1 MALPSLGGVAKV
13 AGKKALG
20 AVSAP
25 LVDMKNQIVSPIA
38 QVFKPFS
45 DFIKEASKES
55 KNTTQAV
62 KETGQ
67 KQATSMDGL
76 TEAINTLNSTL
87 SDFFAKQ
94 AEMAEN
100 QARVASL
107 EDRTPSMDA
116 VATGDT
122 AGGDKAA
129 KGAGGGK
136 FAKMFAPIT
145 EMFSGLAKF
154 AGILKVAAIGV
165 AIPALISFFQ
175 SDAFVKIKEFVVDKW
190 PSIKEFF
197 VSTFETVLD
206 FFSDMGS
213 LLEGLFSSDTS
224 FGEKLKIIFLDLPA
238 TIARAI
244 GQIAVN
250 AVDMIGSL
258 FNVDKLG
265 TKIKNSILK
274 FIAAAPGGKFILE
287 ALGISAPTEDAAPAS
302 ADQEKRK
309 KFEAE
314 EKRKMKE
321 QGKTWIIDYSKMD
334 QMDTAATQEATPQQP
349 AETTT
354 TQATQEPIPSAT
366 ETTATQEPIP
376 SAAETTATKQTAP
389 PPPPAAERETA
400 PPPPPPPPAAKKE
413 AAPPPSPP
421 ADAKPVELPAGIVQ
435 NPDSGRF
442 VAYANVWDD
451 GKQTS
456 NMMSQQFKTVEEAVK
471 WQQENNAMTKE
482 KADQLFTPS
491 AEEWAQM
498 KKQGASTNMSKA
510 DVSQAAGQ
518 IGADAMSS
526 AGGAQQPIIIQNN
539 TNNTSTQNSP
549 NITAAS
555 SEKAEVPLN

>member
-1 MALPSLGGVAKV
+1 MALPSLGGVASV
-13 AGKKALG
+13 AGKRALG

-25 LVDMKNQIVSPIA
+25 LSDMKNQIVSPIA

-55 KNTTQAV
+55 KNTTEAV

-76 TEAINTLNSTL
+76 TEAINTLNNTL
-87 SDFFAKQ
+87 SSYFAKQ
-94 AEMAEN
+94 SEMAEN
-100 QARVASL
+100 QARTASL
-107 EDRTPSMDA
+107 GDRAPLVDA

-122 AGGDKAA
+122 AGGDTST
-129 KGAGGGK
+129 GDAGGGK
-136 FAKMFAPIT
+136 LAKMFAPIT

-238 TIARAI
+238 TIAKAI
-244 GQIAVN
+244 GQLAVN
-250 AVDMIGSL
+250 AVDLIGS
-258 FNVDKLG
+258 FFDVEKLG
-265 TKIKNSILK
+265 TKIKESILK
-274 FIAAAPGGKFILE
+274 FIAAAPGGKFILG
-287 ALGISAPTEDAAPAS
+287 ALGVTAPTEDAEAATPAPAS
-302 ADQEKRK
+302 ADPEKRK

-321 QGKTWIIDYSKMD
+321 QGKTWMVDYTK
-334 QMDTAATQEATPQQP
+334 MDTAATQEAPPPPPPP
-349 AETTT
+349 AETTS
-354 TQATQEPIPSAT
+354 TQEPILST
-366 ETTATQEPIP
+366 DKTTAMKQ
-376 SAAETTATKQTAP
+376 AAL
-389 PPPPAAERETA
+389 PPPPAAEKETA
-400 PPPPPPPPAAKKE
+400 PPPPPPPTAAKKE
-413 AAPPPSPP
+413 AAPSPQPSAAATPVPLPPG
-421 ADAKPVELPAGIVQ
+421 VIR
-435 NPDSGRF
+435 NPDSGKYE
-442 VAYANVWDD
+442 AYANVWDD
-451 GKQTS
+451 GKQTA

-482 KADQLFTPS
+482 KADKLYAPS
-491 AEEWAQM
+491 AEEFAQM
-498 KKQGASTNMSKA
+498 KKAGAANMSKA
-510 DVSQAAGQ
+510 GVNNEAANQ
-518 IGADAMSS
+518 IGTDAVNG
-526 AGGAQQPIIIQNN
+526 AGGATQPIIIQNN

-549 NITAAS
+549 NIVSAS